1 MGDFAFTCSGLIQLI
16 KIMSLPRRSHTY
28 LPGEVGNKA
37 QTESLILKIH
47 LFKIVHFY
55 KCIEVAKECFFPSTC
70 TPLKPYCKEI
80 ILVGHAV

>member
-37 QTESLILKIH
+37 QTESTILKNSIFQDSSLLQMH
-47 LFKIVHFY
+47 WG
-55 KCIEVAKECFFPSTC
+55 CQGMFFPKYMYPIET
-70 TPLKPYCKEI
+70 
-80 ILVGHAV
+80 IL

>member
-28 LPGEVGNKA
+28 LPGEVGNKGWH
-37 QTESLILKIH
+37 QPYLKIQF
-47 LFKIVHFY
+47 FKIVHCY

-70 TPLKPYCKEI
+70 TPLKPYYKEI